1 MNTVNRAVVRAEWEA
16 AQSPPPGLNWDLFL
30 GCSPDVA
37 YHPAYHPFSW
47 RGWVDFGV
55 GALGDMGAHLVD
67 QAFWSLGL
75 TYPTSI
81 VASSTRWGGDQ
92 PPKTPASYPLAEIV
106 EYEFAAR
113 GNKPPVRMFWYDGG
127 LLPPRCHFIPDDVI
141 VMGDGGGGMIIGTK
155 GAITYQTYGDHPMV
169 YPAAVAAEAEKVP
182 QSVPRITVSHEM
194 NWANAC
200 MGNGVASSQFEY
212 AARLNETMVL
222 GVVALRAGQGKKVL
236 YDGANM
242 KFTNAPDANQFLTRE
257 YRKGWEL

>member
-1 MNTVNRAVVRAEWEA
+1 MPVR
-16 AQSPPPGLNWDLFL
+16 
-30 GCSPDVA
+30 
-37 YHPAYHPFSW
+37 
-47 RGWVDFGV
+47 
-55 GALGDMGAHLVD
+55 
-67 QAFWSLGL
+67 SL
-75 TYPTSI
+75 
-81 VASSTRWGGDQ
+81 
-92 PPKTPASYPLAEIV
+92 TPHLAEIV

-113 GNKPPVRMFWYDGG
+113 GNRPPVRMFWYDGG

-155 GAITYQTYGDHPMV
+155 GAITYETYGDHPKV
-169 YPAAVAAEAEKVP
+169 YPAAVAAEAEQVP